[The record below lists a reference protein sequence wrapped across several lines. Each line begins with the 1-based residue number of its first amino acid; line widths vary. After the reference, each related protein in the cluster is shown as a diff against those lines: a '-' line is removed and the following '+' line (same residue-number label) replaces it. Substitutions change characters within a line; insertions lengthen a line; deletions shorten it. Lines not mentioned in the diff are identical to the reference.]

1 MTLKNDR
8 GPGSDGSLR
17 PDSSL
22 RPELNAMPDLNRMQD
37 PTPGPDRNPIL
48 DSTPRLDRNRMQDPT
63 PRPDST
69 PKQAVR
75 WPAAPIPGRY
85 IRPLRLFF
93 VLFYTVG
100 VAGLSLPFSR
110 ELFQQLIPLAL
121 LLSFGALI
129 AFYPSLHHPR
139 TLLFF
144 LFVGMTG
151 FLVEMAGV
159 QTGKIF
165 GIYTYG
171 AGLGWKIHGTPLMI
185 GVNWLML
192 TLFFADLI
200 HRSGIRGGWAP
211 PLAAAGMVAYDL
223 VLEQAAPLIDMWS
236 WQDAS
241 VPLRNYLAWF
251 LLALFFQILLKRLRI
266 PVRHPL
272 SLTLLLCQF
281 FFFLLLVLLLNGL
294 G

>member
-1 MTLKNDR
+1 MTHKNDR
-8 GPGSDGSLR
+8 GPRPDGSLS

-22 RPELNAMPDLNRMQD
+22 RPELNAMPDL
-37 PTPGPDRNPIL
+37 
-48 DSTPRLDRNRMQDPT
+48 NRMQDPT

-121 LLSFGALI
+121 LLSFGTLI
-129 AFYPSLHHPR
+129 AFYPSLHRPK

-165 GIYTYG
+165 GVYTYG

-281 FFFLLLVLLLNGL
+281 FFFLLLVLLFNGL
-294 G
+294 K

>member
-1 MTLKNDR
+1 M
-8 GPGSDGSLR
+8 
-17 PDSSL
+17 
-22 RPELNAMPDLNRMQD
+22 
-37 PTPGPDRNPIL
+37 
-48 DSTPRLDRNRMQDPT
+48 
-63 PRPDST
+63 PDST
-69 PKQAVR
+69 PEQAAR
-75 WPAAPIPGRY
+75 WPAAPIPGSY

-93 VLFYTVG
+93 ILFYSVG

-165 GIYTYG
+165 GVYTYG
-171 AGLGWKIHGTPLMI
+171 AGLGWKINGTPLMI

-236 WQDAS
+236 WKDAS

>member
-1 MTLKNDR
+1 MIKNIF
-8 GPGSDGSLR
+8 SNK
-17 PDSSL
+17 
-22 RPELNAMPDLNRMQD
+22 EL
-37 PTPGPDRNPIL
+37 
-48 DSTPRLDRNRMQDPT
+48 
-63 PRPDST
+63 
-69 PKQAVR
+69 PKTFLIFYSV
-75 WPAAPIPGRY
+75 GF
-85 IRPLRLFF
+85 LLF
-93 VLFYTVG
+93 
-100 VAGLSLPFSR
+100 AIPFSR
-110 ELFQQLIPLAL
+110 PLFTALTPLSL
-121 LLSFGALI
+121 LFV
-129 AFYPSLHHPR
+129 
-139 TLLFF
+139 TLLVLWHHKRVDLNFIIFSLIVVISSFF
-144 LFVGMTG
+144 IEV
-151 FLVEMAGV
+151 AGV
-159 QTGKIF
+159 KSGKLF
-165 GIYTYG
+165 GEYTYLKT
-171 AGLGWKIHGTPLMI
+171 LGPGILETPFVI

-236 WQDAS
+236 WKDAS